1 MHMKDKINTYVN
13 DIKKLFSKDITE
25 QVTKYRIPLIGG
37 VVVILLACISIFV
50 TYAFYQV
57 EAVTPIVGGSTGDI
71 ADIELRVMV
80 EDRIDGVE
88 NIDNENYG
96 TAIEGEYVLYPYI
109 PEAGYEY
116 NSAKSYCTNG
126 SVINYDPN
134 TFEADI
140 TAYGHDVCYMY
151 FDSTANLDIT
161 LRVHAEN
168 VDATTGEGTGNYTI
182 LETTTMPSIGYELN
196 QEKTTCTSN
205 ATVSYIAADNLFSVE
220 ATGKAE
226 CDVYMDALN
235 VDIALKIF
243 LQAKSGSPTYY
254 EADTIP
260 SNYYYD
266 LNSEKSSCTGTSTLS
281 LDNQR
286 VVVAATS
293 RTSCVAY
300 LDVASGPILESM
312 NVTNNN
318 GQFTIDLINSN
329 IGTTPTMYYFS
340 SDNGDTFVNS
350 TSPSYTFN
358 LEDGKIYQ
366 FAAYAIDSSGK
377 TSAILKTNNFIF
389 NGTFSYSNKVQEL
402 SIPKTGYYLLE
413 VWGAQGGSYN
423 ESVVPGGK
431 GGYSKGYVYLNE
443 NDVLYIHTGGKGS
456 YGTTKS
462 DTAVGG
468 GGTNGGGNAGYR
480 GGAGGGGTDIRINE
494 DSLYARVI
502 VAGGGGGSFYQS
514 SSVKAAGGAGG
525 GTAGLD
531 GAHNNSTY
539 SYYKGL
545 GGTQSSGGAGGTA
558 DGNSEY
564 EGQSGTFGVG
574 GNTGKHYSS
583 GTAYA
588 NGAGGG
594 GWYGGGGSGHYNGQ
608 SSVRFTGGGGGSG
621 YVYTESTASY
631 YPSGCLLD
639 ASYYLQQ
646 ASTYAGNTSF
656 AAPNGDTET
665 GHSGNGYAKVTYIGE
680 SLE

>member
-116 NSAKSYCTNG
+116 NEAKSYCTNG

-243 LQAKSGSPTYY
+243 LQSKSGSPTYY

-300 LDVASGPILESM
+300 LDVASGPIVQSMSLMAENNMATLSLEDS
-312 NVTNNN
+312 NVGTNAA
-318 GQFTIDLINSN
+318 
-329 IGTTPTMYYFS
+329 MYYYS
-340 SDNGDTFVNS
+340 ADGGDTYVSS
-350 TSPSYTFN
+350 TDSTYTFN
-358 LEDGKIYQ
+358 DTTATTFK
-366 FAAYAIDSSGK
+366 AYSVDSSGK
-377 TSAILKTNNFIF
+377 ESSILTTTTEDTYVY
-389 NGTFSYSNKVQEL
+389 NGVFPYSSNVQGVTIEQ
-402 SIPKTGYYLLE
+402 SGYYLLE

-423 ESVVPGGK
+423 NEYAQGGM
-431 GGYSKGYVYLNE
+431 GGYSKGYIYLNAG
-443 NDVLYIHTGGKGS
+443 DTLFVHTGGAGS
-456 YGTTKS
+456 YGTSLNSLT
-462 DTAVGG
+462 GG
-468 GGTNGGGNAGYR
+468 GSNGGGNAGYR
-480 GGAGGGGTDIRINE
+480 GGAGGGATDIRIGADTLLN
-494 DSLYARVI
+494 RVI
-502 VAGGGGGSFYQS
+502 VAGGGGGAAVIDSTY
-514 SSVKAAGGAGG
+514 KANGGAGG
-525 GTAGLD
+525 GTYGID
-531 GAHNNSTY
+531 GEVY
-539 SYYKGL
+539 SANHLAYVGT
-545 GGTQSSGGAGGTA
+545 GGMQIAGGNGGIGISTEYNGNVGVFGIG
-558 DGNSEY
+558 GNSANRNNVN
-564 EGQSGTFGVG
+564 S
-574 GNTGKHYSS
+574 
-583 GTAYA
+583 

-594 GWYGGGGSGHYNGQ
+594 GWYGGGGAGNGD
-608 SSVRFTGGGGGSG
+608 SANYAAGGGGGSG
-621 YVYTESTASY
+621 FIYMASSQVPADY
-631 YPSGCLLD
+631 AVS
-639 ASYYLQQ
+639 SNYYLSN
-646 ASTYAGNTSF
+646 ANTYAGNTSF
-656 AAPNGDTET
+656 IAPNGDTET
-665 GHSGNGYAKVTYIGE
+665 GHSENGYAKITYVGQN
-680 SLE
+680 LP

>member
-13 DIKKLFSKDITE
+13 DIKKLFNKDITE
-25 QVTKYRIPLIGG
+25 QVKKYRIPLIGG

-80 EDRIDGVE
+80 EDRYDDI
-88 NIDNENYG
+88 NSENYG

-161 LRVHAEN
+161 LRVYAEN

-196 QEKTTCTSN
+196 QEKTTCTQN
-205 ATVSYIAADNLFSVE
+205 ATVSYLAADNMFSVE

-243 LQAKSGSPTYY
+243 LQSKSGSPTYY

-260 SNYYYD
+260 SNYYYE
-266 LNSEKSSCTGTSTLS
+266 LNNEQSSCTGTSTLS

-300 LDVASGPILESM
+300 LDITSGPIVQSMSLMAENNIATLSLEDS
-312 NVTNNN
+312 NVGTNAA
-318 GQFTIDLINSN
+318 
-329 IGTTPTMYYFS
+329 MYYYS
-340 SDNGDTFVNS
+340 ADGGDTYVSS
-350 TSPSYTFN
+350 TDSTYTFSDTTATTFKAYSVDSAGKESGI
-358 LEDGKIYQ
+358 LTTTTEDTYVYNGVFPY
-366 FAAYAIDSSGK
+366 SS
-377 TSAILKTNNFIF
+377 N
-389 NGTFSYSNKVQEL
+389 VQGITIEQ
-402 SIPKTGYYLLE
+402 SGYYLLE

-423 ESVVPGGK
+423 NEYAQGGM
-431 GGYSKGYVYLNE
+431 GGYSKGYIYLNAG
-443 NDVLYIHTGGKGS
+443 DTLFVHTGGAGS
-456 YGTTKS
+456 YGTSLNSLT
-462 DTAVGG
+462 GG
-468 GGTNGGGNAGYR
+468 GANGGGNAGYR
-480 GGAGGGGTDIRINE
+480 GGAGGGATDIRIGADTLLN
-494 DSLYARVI
+494 RVI
-502 VAGGGGGSFYQS
+502 VAGGGGGAAVIDDTY
-514 SSVKAAGGAGG
+514 KANGGAGG
-525 GTAGLD
+525 GTFGID
-531 GAHNNSTY
+531 GEVY
-539 SYYKGL
+539 SANHLAYVGT
-545 GGTQSSGGAGGTA
+545 GGMQIAGGNGGIGISTEYN
-558 DGNSEY
+558 GNV
-564 EGQSGTFGVG
+564 GVFGVG
-574 GNTGKHYSS
+574 GNSANRNNVNS
-583 GTAYA
+583 

-594 GWYGGGGSGHYNGQ
+594 GWYGGGGAGNGD
-608 SSVRFTGGGGGSG
+608 SSNYAAGGGGGSG
-621 YVYTESTASY
+621 FIYTASSQVPADY
-631 YPSGCLLD
+631 AVS
-639 ASYYLQQ
+639 SNYYLSN
-646 ASTYAGNTSF
+646 ANTYAGNTSF
-656 AAPNGDTET
+656 IAPNGDTET
-665 GHSGNGYAKVTYIGE
+665 GHSENGYAKITYVGQT
-680 SLE
+680 LP

>member
-1 MHMKDKINTYVN
+1 MKDKINTYVN

-116 NSAKSYCTNG
+116 NEAKSYCTNG

-243 LQAKSGSPTYY
+243 LQSKSGSPTYY

-300 LDVASGPILESM
+300 LDVASGPIVQSMSLMAENNMATLSLEDS
-312 NVTNNN
+312 NVGTNAA
-318 GQFTIDLINSN
+318 
-329 IGTTPTMYYFS
+329 MYYYS
-340 SDNGDTFVNS
+340 ADGGDTYVSS
-350 TSPSYTFN
+350 TDSTYTFN
-358 LEDGKIYQ
+358 DTTATTFK
-366 FAAYAIDSSGK
+366 AYSVDSSGK
-377 TSAILKTNNFIF
+377 ESSILTTTTEDTYVY
-389 NGTFSYSNKVQEL
+389 NGVFPYSSNVQGVTIEQ
-402 SIPKTGYYLLE
+402 SGYYLLE

-423 ESVVPGGK
+423 NEYAQGGM
-431 GGYSKGYVYLNE
+431 GGYSKGYIYLNAG
-443 NDVLYIHTGGKGS
+443 DTLFVHTGGAGS
-456 YGTTKS
+456 YGTSLNSLT
-462 DTAVGG
+462 GG
-468 GGTNGGGNAGYR
+468 GSNGGGNAGYR
-480 GGAGGGGTDIRINE
+480 GGAGGGATDIRIGADTLLN
-494 DSLYARVI
+494 RVI
-502 VAGGGGGSFYQS
+502 VAGGGGGAAVIDSTY
-514 SSVKAAGGAGG
+514 KANGGAGG
-525 GTAGLD
+525 GTYGID
-531 GAHNNSTY
+531 GEVY
-539 SYYKGL
+539 SANHLAYVGT
-545 GGTQSSGGAGGTA
+545 GGMQIAGGNGGIGISTEYNGNVGVFGIG
-558 DGNSEY
+558 GNSANRNNVN
-564 EGQSGTFGVG
+564 S
-574 GNTGKHYSS
+574 
-583 GTAYA
+583 

-594 GWYGGGGSGHYNGQ
+594 GWYGGGGAGNGD
-608 SSVRFTGGGGGSG
+608 SANYAAGGGGGSG
-621 YVYTESTASY
+621 FIYMASSQVPADY
-631 YPSGCLLD
+631 AVS
-639 ASYYLQQ
+639 SNYYLSN
-646 ASTYAGNTSF
+646 ANTYAGNTSF
-656 AAPNGDTET
+656 IAPNGDTET
-665 GHSGNGYAKVTYIGE
+665 GHSENGYAKITYVGQN
-680 SLE
+680 LP

>member
-13 DIKKLFSKDITE
+13 DIKKLFNKDITE
-25 QVTKYRIPLIGG
+25 QVKKYRIPLIGG

-109 PEAGYEY
+109 PQAGYEY
-116 NSAKSYCTNG
+116 NEAKSYCTNG

-161 LRVHAEN
+161 LRVYAEN

-243 LQAKSGSPTYY
+243 LQSKSGSPTYY

-300 LDVASGPILESM
+300 LDVASGPIVQSMSLMAENNMATLSLEDS
-312 NVTNNN
+312 NVGTNAA
-318 GQFTIDLINSN
+318 
-329 IGTTPTMYYFS
+329 MYYYSADGGNTYVS
-340 SDNGDTFVNS
+340 STDS
-350 TSPSYTFN
+350 TYTFN
-358 LEDGKIYQ
+358 DTTATTFK
-366 FAAYAIDSSGK
+366 AYSVDSSGK
-377 TSAILKTNNFIF
+377 ESSILTTTTEDTYVY
-389 NGTFSYSNKVQEL
+389 NGVFPYSSNVQGVTIEQ
-402 SIPKTGYYLLE
+402 SGYYLLE

-423 ESVVPGGK
+423 NEYAQGGM
-431 GGYSKGYVYLNE
+431 GGYSKGYIYLNAG
-443 NDVLYIHTGGKGS
+443 DTLFVHTGGAGS
-456 YGTTKS
+456 YGTS
-462 DTAVGG
+462 LNSLSGG
-468 GGTNGGGNAGYR
+468 GANGGGNAGYR
-480 GGAGGGGTDIRINE
+480 GGAGGGATDIRIGADTLLN
-494 DSLYARVI
+494 RVI
-502 VAGGGGGSFYQS
+502 VAGGGGGAAVIDSTY
-514 SSVKAAGGAGG
+514 KANGGAGG
-525 GTAGLD
+525 GTYGID
-531 GAHNNSTY
+531 GE
-539 SYYKGL
+539 YYDATHLAYVGT
-545 GGTQSSGGAGGTA
+545 GGMQIAGGGGGSGIST
-558 DGNSEY
+558 EY
-564 EGQSGTFGVG
+564 NGSVGVFGVG
-574 GNTGKHYSS
+574 GNSANRNNNVNS
-583 GTAYA
+583 

-594 GWYGGGGSGHYNGQ
+594 GWYGGGGAGNGN
-608 SSVRFTGGGGGSG
+608 SSSYAAGGGGGSG
-621 YVYTESTASY
+621 FIYTASSQVPADY
-631 YPSGCLLD
+631 AV
-639 ASYYLQQ
+639 ASNYYLSN
-646 ASTYAGNTSF
+646 ASTHAGNTSF
-656 AAPNGDTET
+656 IAPNGDTET
-665 GHSGNGYAKVTYIGE
+665 GHSENGYAKITYVGQN
-680 SLE
+680 LP

>member
-13 DIKKLFSKDITE
+13 DIKKLFNKDITE
-25 QVTKYRIPLIGG
+25 QVKKYRIPLIGG

-300 LDVASGPILESM
+300 LDVASGPIVQSMSLMAENNIATLSLEDS
-312 NVTNNN
+312 NVGTNAA
-318 GQFTIDLINSN
+318 
-329 IGTTPTMYYFS
+329 MYYYS
-340 SDNGDTFVNS
+340 ADGGDTYVSS
-350 TSPSYTFN
+350 TDSTYTFN
-358 LEDGKIYQ
+358 DTTATTFK
-366 FAAYAIDSSGK
+366 AYSVDSSGK
-377 TSAILKTNNFIF
+377 ESSILTTTTEDTYVY
-389 NGTFSYSNKVQEL
+389 NGVFPYSSNVQGVTIEQ
-402 SIPKTGYYLLE
+402 SGYYLLE

-423 ESVVPGGK
+423 SEYAQGGM
-431 GGYSKGYVYLNE
+431 GGYSKGYIYLNAG
-443 NDVLYIHTGGKGS
+443 DTLFVHTGGAGN
-456 YGTTKS
+456 YGTSLNSLT
-462 DTAVGG
+462 GG
-468 GGTNGGGNAGYR
+468 GSNGGGNAGYR
-480 GGAGGGGTDIRINE
+480 GGAGGGATDIRIGADTLLN
-494 DSLYARVI
+494 RVI
-502 VAGGGGGSFYQS
+502 VAGGGGGAAVIDSTY
-514 SSVKAAGGAGG
+514 KANGGAGG
-525 GTAGLD
+525 GTYGID
-531 GAHNNSTY
+531 GE
-539 SYYKGL
+539 YYDATHLAYVGT
-545 GGTQSSGGAGGTA
+545 GGMQIAGGNGGSGIST
-558 DGNSEY
+558 EY
-564 EGQSGTFGVG
+564 NGSVGVFGVG
-574 GNTGKHYSS
+574 GNSANRNNNVNS
-583 GTAYA
+583 

-594 GWYGGGGSGHYNGQ
+594 GWYGGGGAGNGN
-608 SSVRFTGGGGGSG
+608 SSNYAAGGGGGSG
-621 YVYTESTASY
+621 FIYTASSQVPADY
-631 YPSGCLLD
+631 AV
-639 ASYYLQQ
+639 ASNYYLSN
-646 ASTYAGNTSF
+646 ASTHAGNTSF
-656 AAPNGDTET
+656 IAPNGDTET
-665 GHSGNGYAKVTYIGE
+665 GHSENGYAKITYVGQN
-680 SLE
+680 LP

>member
-25 QVTKYRIPLIGG
+25 QVKKYRIPLIGG

-80 EDRIDGVE
+80 EDRNTDDI
-88 NIDNENYG
+88 NSENYG

-116 NSAKSYCTNG
+116 NEAKSYCTNG

-243 LQAKSGSPTYY
+243 LQSKSGSPTYY

-260 SNYYYD
+260 SNYYYE
-266 LNSEKSSCTGTSTLS
+266 LNNEQSSCTGTSTLS

-300 LDVASGPILESM
+300 LDVASGPIVQSMSLMSENNMATLSLEDS
-312 NVTNNN
+312 NVGTNAA
-318 GQFTIDLINSN
+318 
-329 IGTTPTMYYFS
+329 MYYYS
-340 SDNGDTFVNS
+340 ADGGDTYVSS
-350 TSPSYTFN
+350 TDSTYTFN
-358 LEDGKIYQ
+358 DTTATTFKAYSVDSAGKESGILTTTTEDTYVYNGVFPY
-366 FAAYAIDSSGK
+366 SS
-377 TSAILKTNNFIF
+377 N
-389 NGTFSYSNKVQEL
+389 VQGVTIEQ
-402 SIPKTGYYLLE
+402 SGYYLLE

-423 ESVVPGGK
+423 SEYAQGGM
-431 GGYSKGYVYLNE
+431 GGYSKGYIYLNAG
-443 NDVLYIHTGGKGS
+443 DTLFVHTGGAGS
-456 YGTTKS
+456 YGTSLNSLT
-462 DTAVGG
+462 GG
-468 GGTNGGGNAGYR
+468 GANGGGNAGYR
-480 GGAGGGGTDIRINE
+480 GGAGGGATDIRIGADTLLN
-494 DSLYARVI
+494 RVI
-502 VAGGGGGSFYQS
+502 VAGGGGGAAVIDSTY
-514 SSVKAAGGAGG
+514 KANGGAGG
-525 GTAGLD
+525 NTYGIDGEYYDATHLAYVGT
-531 GAHNNSTY
+531 
-539 SYYKGL
+539 
-545 GGTQSSGGAGGTA
+545 GGMQIAGGGGGSGIST
-558 DGNSEY
+558 EY
-564 EGQSGTFGVG
+564 NGSVGVFGVG
-574 GNTGKHYSS
+574 GNSANRNNNVNS
-583 GTAYA
+583 

-594 GWYGGGGSGHYNGQ
+594 GWYGGGGAGNGN
-608 SSVRFTGGGGGSG
+608 SSSYAAGGGGGSG
-621 YVYTESTASY
+621 FIYTASSQVPADY
-631 YPSGCLLD
+631 AV
-639 ASYYLQQ
+639 ASNYYLSN
-646 ASTYAGNTSF
+646 ASTHAGNTSF
-656 AAPNGDTET
+656 IAPNGDTET
-665 GHSGNGYAKVTYIGE
+665 GHSENGYAKITYVGQN
-680 SLE
+680 LP

>member
-80 EDRIDGVE
+80 EDRNTDDI
-88 NIDNENYG
+88 NSENYG
-96 TAIEGEYVLYPYI
+96 TAIDGEYVLYPYI

-116 NSAKSYCTNG
+116 NEAKSYCTNG

-168 VDATTGEGTGNYTI
+168 VDVATGEGTGDYTI
-182 LETTTMPSIGYELN
+182 LQTTTMPSIGYELN
-196 QEKTTCTSN
+196 QEKTFCTSN
-205 ATVSYIAADNLFSVE
+205 ATVSYLAADNMFSVE

-243 LQAKSGSPTYY
+243 LQSKSGSPTYY

-300 LDVASGPILESM
+300 LDVASGPIVQSMSLMAENNIATLSLEDS
-312 NVTNNN
+312 NVGTNAA
-318 GQFTIDLINSN
+318 
-329 IGTTPTMYYFS
+329 MYYYS
-340 SDNGDTFVNS
+340 ADGGDTYVSS
-350 TSPSYTFN
+350 TDSTYTFN
-358 LEDGKIYQ
+358 DTTATTFKAYSVDSAGKESGILTTTTEDTYVYNGVFPY
-366 FAAYAIDSSGK
+366 SS
-377 TSAILKTNNFIF
+377 N
-389 NGTFSYSNKVQEL
+389 VQGVTIEQ
-402 SIPKTGYYLLE
+402 SGYYLLE

-423 ESVVPGGK
+423 SEYAQGGM
-431 GGYSKGYVYLNE
+431 GGYSKGYIYLNAG
-443 NDVLYIHTGGKGS
+443 DTLFVHTGGAGS
-456 YGTTKS
+456 YGTSLNSLT
-462 DTAVGG
+462 GG
-468 GGTNGGGNAGYR
+468 GANGGGNAGYR
-480 GGAGGGGTDIRINE
+480 GGAGGGATDIRIGADTLLN
-494 DSLYARVI
+494 RVI
-502 VAGGGGGSFYQS
+502 VAGGGGGAAVIDSTY
-514 SSVKAAGGAGG
+514 KANGGAGG
-525 GTAGLD
+525 GTYGID
-531 GAHNNSTY
+531 GE
-539 SYYKGL
+539 YYDATHLAYVGT
-545 GGTQSSGGAGGTA
+545 GGMQIAGGGGGSGIST
-558 DGNSEY
+558 EY
-564 EGQSGTFGVG
+564 NGSVGVFGVG
-574 GNTGKHYSS
+574 GNSANRNNNVNS
-583 GTAYA
+583 

-594 GWYGGGGSGHYNGQ
+594 GWYGGGGAGNGN
-608 SSVRFTGGGGGSG
+608 SSSYVAGGGGGSG
-621 YVYTESTASY
+621 FIYTASSQVPADY
-631 YPSGCLLD
+631 AI
-639 ASYYLQQ
+639 ASNYYLSN
-646 ASTYAGNTSF
+646 ASTHAGNTSF
-656 AAPNGDTET
+656 IAPNGDTET
-665 GHSGNGYAKVTYIGE
+665 GHSENGYAKITYVGQN
-680 SLE
+680 LP

>member
-13 DIKKLFSKDITE
+13 DIKKLFNKDITE
-25 QVTKYRIPLIGG
+25 QVKKYRIPLIGG

-80 EDRIDGVE
+80 EDRNTDDI
-88 NIDNENYG
+88 NSENYG

-116 NSAKSYCTNG
+116 NEAKSYCTNG

-243 LQAKSGSPTYY
+243 LQSKSGSPTYY

-300 LDVASGPILESM
+300 LDVASGPIVQSMSLMAENNMATLSLEDS
-312 NVTNNN
+312 NVGTNAA
-318 GQFTIDLINSN
+318 
-329 IGTTPTMYYFS
+329 MYYYS
-340 SDNGDTFVNS
+340 ADGGDTYVSS
-350 TSPSYTFN
+350 TDSTYTFN
-358 LEDGKIYQ
+358 DTTATTFK
-366 FAAYAIDSSGK
+366 AYSVDSSGK
-377 TSAILKTNNFIF
+377 ESSILTTTTEDTYVY
-389 NGTFSYSNKVQEL
+389 NGVFPYSSNVQGVTIEQ
-402 SIPKTGYYLLE
+402 SGYYLLE

-423 ESVVPGGK
+423 NEYAQGGM
-431 GGYSKGYVYLNE
+431 GGYSKGYIYLNAG
-443 NDVLYIHTGGKGS
+443 DTLFVHTGGAGS
-456 YGTTKS
+456 YGTSLNSLT
-462 DTAVGG
+462 GG
-468 GGTNGGGNAGYR
+468 GANGGGNAGYR
-480 GGAGGGGTDIRINE
+480 GGAGGGATDIRIGADTLLN
-494 DSLYARVI
+494 RVI
-502 VAGGGGGSFYQS
+502 VAGGGGGAAVIDSTY
-514 SSVKAAGGAGG
+514 KANGGAGG
-525 GTAGLD
+525 GTYGID
-531 GAHNNSTY
+531 GE
-539 SYYKGL
+539 YYDATHLAYVGT
-545 GGTQSSGGAGGTA
+545 GGMQIAGGGGGSGIST
-558 DGNSEY
+558 EY
-564 EGQSGTFGVG
+564 NGSVGVFGVG
-574 GNTGKHYSS
+574 GNSANRNNNVNS
-583 GTAYA
+583 

-594 GWYGGGGSGHYNGQ
+594 GWYGGGGAGNGN
-608 SSVRFTGGGGGSG
+608 SSSYAAGGGGGSG
-621 YVYTESTASY
+621 FIYTASSQVPADY
-631 YPSGCLLD
+631 AI
-639 ASYYLQQ
+639 ASNYYLSN
-646 ASTYAGNTSF
+646 ASTHAGNTSF
-656 AAPNGDTET
+656 IAPNGDTET
-665 GHSGNGYAKVTYIGE
+665 GHSENGYAKITYVGQN
-680 SLE
+680 LP

>member
-25 QVTKYRIPLIGG
+25 QVKKYRIPLIGG

-80 EDRIDGVE
+80 EDRNTDDI
-88 NIDNENYG
+88 NSENYG

-116 NSAKSYCTNG
+116 NEAKSYCTNG

-161 LRVHAEN
+161 LRVYAEN

-286 VVVAATS
+286 VVVEATS

-300 LDVASGPILESM
+300 LDVASGPIVQSMSLMAENNMATLSLEDS
-312 NVTNNN
+312 NVGTNAA
-318 GQFTIDLINSN
+318 
-329 IGTTPTMYYFS
+329 MYYYS
-340 SDNGDTFVNS
+340 ADGGDTYVSS
-350 TSPSYTFN
+350 TDSTYTFN
-358 LEDGKIYQ
+358 DTTATTFK
-366 FAAYAIDSSGK
+366 AYSVDSSGK
-377 TSAILKTNNFIF
+377 ESSILTTTTEDTYVY
-389 NGTFSYSNKVQEL
+389 NGVFPHSSNVQGVTIEQ
-402 SIPKTGYYLLE
+402 SGYYLLE

-423 ESVVPGGK
+423 NEYAQGGM
-431 GGYSKGYVYLNE
+431 GGYSKGYIYLNAG
-443 NDVLYIHTGGKGS
+443 DTLFVHTGGAGS
-456 YGTTKS
+456 YGTSLNSLT
-462 DTAVGG
+462 GG
-468 GGTNGGGNAGYR
+468 GANGGGNAGYR
-480 GGAGGGGTDIRINE
+480 GGAGGGATDIRIGADTLLN
-494 DSLYARVI
+494 RVI
-502 VAGGGGGSFYQS
+502 VAGGGGGAAVIDSTY
-514 SSVKAAGGAGG
+514 KANGGAGG
-525 GTAGLD
+525 GTYGID
-531 GAHNNSTY
+531 GE
-539 SYYKGL
+539 YYDATHLAYVGT
-545 GGTQSSGGAGGTA
+545 GGMQIAGGGGGSGIST
-558 DGNSEY
+558 EY
-564 EGQSGTFGVG
+564 NGSVGVFGVG
-574 GNTGKHYSS
+574 GNSANRNNNVNS
-583 GTAYA
+583 

-594 GWYGGGGSGHYNGQ
+594 GWYGGGGAGNGN
-608 SSVRFTGGGGGSG
+608 SSSYAAGGGGGSG
-621 YVYTESTASY
+621 FIYTASSQVPADY
-631 YPSGCLLD
+631 AV
-639 ASYYLQQ
+639 ASNYYLSN
-646 ASTYAGNTSF
+646 ASTHAGNTSF
-656 AAPNGDTET
+656 IAPNGDTET
-665 GHSGNGYAKVTYIGE
+665 GHSENGYAKITYVGQN
-680 SLE
+680 LP

>member
-13 DIKKLFSKDITE
+13 DIKKLFNKDITE
-25 QVTKYRIPLIGG
+25 QVKKYRIPLIGG

-80 EDRIDGVE
+80 EDRYDDI
-88 NIDNENYG
+88 NSENYG

-161 LRVHAEN
+161 LRVYAEN
-168 VDATTGEGTGNYTI
+168 VDATTGEGTGKYTK

-196 QEKTTCTSN
+196 QEKTTCTQN
-205 ATVSYIAADNLFSVE
+205 ATVSYLAADNMFSVE

-243 LQAKSGSPTYY
+243 LQSKSGSPTYY

-260 SNYYYD
+260 SNYYYE
-266 LNSEKSSCTGTSTLS
+266 LNNEQSSCTGTSTLS

-300 LDVASGPILESM
+300 LDITSGPIVQSMSLMAENNIATLSLEDS
-312 NVTNNN
+312 NVGTNAA
-318 GQFTIDLINSN
+318 
-329 IGTTPTMYYFS
+329 MYYYS
-340 SDNGDTFVNS
+340 ADGGDTYVSS
-350 TSPSYTFN
+350 TDSTYTFSDTTATTFKAYSVDSAGKESGI
-358 LEDGKIYQ
+358 LTTTTEDTYVYNGVFPY
-366 FAAYAIDSSGK
+366 SS
-377 TSAILKTNNFIF
+377 N
-389 NGTFSYSNKVQEL
+389 VQGVTIEQ
-402 SIPKTGYYLLE
+402 SGYYLLE

-423 ESVVPGGK
+423 NEYAQGGM
-431 GGYSKGYVYLNE
+431 GGYSKGYIYLNAG
-443 NDVLYIHTGGKGS
+443 DTLFVHTGGAGS
-456 YGTTKS
+456 YGTSLNSLT
-462 DTAVGG
+462 GG
-468 GGTNGGGNAGYR
+468 GANGGGNAGYR
-480 GGAGGGGTDIRINE
+480 GGAGGGATDIRIGADTLLN
-494 DSLYARVI
+494 RVI
-502 VAGGGGGSFYQS
+502 VAGGGGGAAVIDDTY
-514 SSVKAAGGAGG
+514 KANGGAGG
-525 GTAGLD
+525 GTFGID
-531 GAHNNSTY
+531 GEVY
-539 SYYKGL
+539 SANHLAYVGT
-545 GGTQSSGGAGGTA
+545 GGMQIAGGNGGIGISTEYN
-558 DGNSEY
+558 GNV
-564 EGQSGTFGVG
+564 GVFGVG
-574 GNTGKHYSS
+574 GNSANRNNVNS
-583 GTAYA
+583 

-594 GWYGGGGSGHYNGQ
+594 GWYGGGGAGNGD
-608 SSVRFTGGGGGSG
+608 SSNYAAGGGGGSG
-621 YVYTESTASY
+621 FIYTASSQVPADY
-631 YPSGCLLD
+631 AVS
-639 ASYYLQQ
+639 SNYYLSN
-646 ASTYAGNTSF
+646 ANTYAGNTSF
-656 AAPNGDTET
+656 IAPNGDTET
-665 GHSGNGYAKVTYIGE
+665 GHSENGYAKITYVGQT
-680 SLE
+680 LP

>member
-25 QVTKYRIPLIGG
+25 QVKKYRIPLIGG

-80 EDRIDGVE
+80 EDRNTDDI
-88 NIDNENYG
+88 NSENYG

-116 NSAKSYCTNG
+116 NEAKSYCTNG

-161 LRVHAEN
+161 LRVYAEN

-243 LQAKSGSPTYY
+243 LQSKSGSPTYY

-300 LDVASGPILESM
+300 LDVASGPIVQSMSLMAENNMATLSLEDS
-312 NVTNNN
+312 NVGTNAA
-318 GQFTIDLINSN
+318 
-329 IGTTPTMYYFS
+329 MYYYS
-340 SDNGDTFVNS
+340 ADGGDTYVSS
-350 TSPSYTFN
+350 TDSTYTFN
-358 LEDGKIYQ
+358 DTTATTFK
-366 FAAYAIDSSGK
+366 AYSVDSSGK
-377 TSAILKTNNFIF
+377 ESSILTTTTEDTYVY
-389 NGTFSYSNKVQEL
+389 NGVFPHSSNVQGVTIEQ
-402 SIPKTGYYLLE
+402 SGYYLLE

-423 ESVVPGGK
+423 NEYAQGGM
-431 GGYSKGYVYLNE
+431 GGYSKGYIYLNAG
-443 NDVLYIHTGGKGS
+443 DTLFVHTGGAGS
-456 YGTTKS
+456 YGTSLNSLT
-462 DTAVGG
+462 GG
-468 GGTNGGGNAGYR
+468 GANGGGNAGYR
-480 GGAGGGGTDIRINE
+480 GGAGGGATDIRIGADTLLN
-494 DSLYARVI
+494 RVI
-502 VAGGGGGSFYQS
+502 VAGGGGGAAVIDSTY
-514 SSVKAAGGAGG
+514 KANGGAGG
-525 GTAGLD
+525 GTYGID
-531 GAHNNSTY
+531 GE
-539 SYYKGL
+539 YYDATHLAYVGT
-545 GGTQSSGGAGGTA
+545 GGMQIAGGGGGSGIST
-558 DGNSEY
+558 EY
-564 EGQSGTFGVG
+564 NGSVGVFGVG
-574 GNTGKHYSS
+574 GNSANRNNNVNS
-583 GTAYA
+583 

-594 GWYGGGGSGHYNGQ
+594 GWYGGGGAGNGN
-608 SSVRFTGGGGGSG
+608 SSSYAAGGGGGSG
-621 YVYTESTASY
+621 FIYTASSQVPADY
-631 YPSGCLLD
+631 AV
-639 ASYYLQQ
+639 ASNYYLSN
-646 ASTYAGNTSF
+646 ASTHAGNTSF
-656 AAPNGDTET
+656 IAPNGDTET
-665 GHSGNGYAKVTYIGE
+665 GHSENGYAKITYVGQN
-680 SLE
+680 LP

>member
-13 DIKKLFSKDITE
+13 DIKKLFNKDITE
-25 QVTKYRIPLIGG
+25 QVKKYRIPLIGG

-161 LRVHAEN
+161 LRVYAEN
-168 VDATTGEGTGNYTI
+168 VDATTGEGTGKYTK

-196 QEKTTCTSN
+196 QEKTTCTQN
-205 ATVSYIAADNLFSVE
+205 ATVSYLAADNMFSVE

-243 LQAKSGSPTYY
+243 LQSKSGSPTYY

-260 SNYYYD
+260 SNYYYE
-266 LNSEKSSCTGTSTLS
+266 LNNEQSSCTGTSTLS

-300 LDVASGPILESM
+300 LDVTSGPIVQSMSLMAENNIATLSLEDS
-312 NVTNNN
+312 NVGTNAA
-318 GQFTIDLINSN
+318 
-329 IGTTPTMYYFS
+329 MYYYS
-340 SDNGDTFVNS
+340 ADGGDTYVSS
-350 TSPSYTFN
+350 TDSTYTFSDTTATTFKAYSVDSAGKESGI
-358 LEDGKIYQ
+358 LTTTTEDTYVYNGVFPY
-366 FAAYAIDSSGK
+366 SS
-377 TSAILKTNNFIF
+377 N
-389 NGTFSYSNKVQEL
+389 VQGITIEQ
-402 SIPKTGYYLLE
+402 SGYYLLE

-423 ESVVPGGK
+423 NEYAQGGM
-431 GGYSKGYVYLNE
+431 GGYSKGYIYLNAG
-443 NDVLYIHTGGKGS
+443 DTLFVHTGGAGS
-456 YGTTKS
+456 YGTSLNSLT
-462 DTAVGG
+462 GG
-468 GGTNGGGNAGYR
+468 GANGGGNAGYR
-480 GGAGGGGTDIRINE
+480 GGAGGGATDIRIGADTLLN
-494 DSLYARVI
+494 RVI
-502 VAGGGGGSFYQS
+502 VAGGGGGAAVIDNTY
-514 SSVKAAGGAGG
+514 KANGGAGG
-525 GTAGLD
+525 GTFGID
-531 GAHNNSTY
+531 GEVY
-539 SYYKGL
+539 SANHLAYVGT
-545 GGTQSSGGAGGTA
+545 GGMQIAGGNGGSGINT
-558 DGNSEY
+558 DYNGNV
-564 EGQSGTFGVG
+564 GAFGVG
-574 GNTGKHYSS
+574 GNSANRNNVNS
-583 GTAYA
+583 

-594 GWYGGGGSGHYNGQ
+594 GWYGGGGAGNGD
-608 SSVRFTGGGGGSG
+608 SSNYAAGGGGGSG
-621 YVYTESTASY
+621 FIYTASSQVPADY
-631 YPSGCLLD
+631 AVS
-639 ASYYLQQ
+639 SNYYLSN
-646 ASTYAGNTSF
+646 ANTYAGNTSF
-656 AAPNGDTET
+656 IAPNGDTEN
-665 GHSGNGYAKVTYIGE
+665 GHSENGYAKITYVGQT
-680 SLE
+680 LP

>member
-13 DIKKLFSKDITE
+13 DIKKLFNKDITE
-25 QVTKYRIPLIGG
+25 QVKKYRIPLIGG

-126 SVINYDPN
+126 SVINYDSN
-134 TFEADI
+134 TYEADI

-161 LRVHAEN
+161 LRVYAEN

-243 LQAKSGSPTYY
+243 LQSKSGSPTYY

-260 SNYYYD
+260 SNYYYE
-266 LNSEKSSCTGTSTLS
+266 LNNEQSSCTGTSTLS

-300 LDVASGPILESM
+300 LDVASGPIVQSMSLMAENNIATLSLEDS
-312 NVTNNN
+312 NVGTNAA
-318 GQFTIDLINSN
+318 
-329 IGTTPTMYYFS
+329 MYYYS
-340 SDNGDTFVNS
+340 ADGGDTYVSS
-350 TSPSYTFN
+350 TDSTYTFSDTTATTFKAYSVDSAGKESGI
-358 LEDGKIYQ
+358 LTTTTEDTYVYNGVFPY
-366 FAAYAIDSSGK
+366 SS
-377 TSAILKTNNFIF
+377 N
-389 NGTFSYSNKVQEL
+389 VQGVTIEQ
-402 SIPKTGYYLLE
+402 SGYYLLE

-423 ESVVPGGK
+423 SEYAQGGM
-431 GGYSKGYVYLNE
+431 GGYSKGYIYLNAG
-443 NDVLYIHTGGKGS
+443 DTLFVHTGGAGS
-456 YGTTKS
+456 YGTSLNSLT
-462 DTAVGG
+462 GG
-468 GGTNGGGNAGYR
+468 GANGGGNAGYR
-480 GGAGGGGTDIRINE
+480 GGAGGGATDIRIGADTLLN
-494 DSLYARVI
+494 RVI
-502 VAGGGGGSFYQS
+502 VAGGGGGGAAVIDNTY
-514 SSVKAAGGAGG
+514 KANGGAGG
-525 GTAGLD
+525 GTFGID
-531 GAHNNSTY
+531 GEVY
-539 SYYKGL
+539 SANHLAYVGT
-545 GGTQSSGGAGGTA
+545 GGMQIAGGNGGIGISTEYN
-558 DGNSEY
+558 GNV
-564 EGQSGTFGVG
+564 GVFGVG
-574 GNTGKHYSS
+574 GNSANRNNVNS
-583 GTAYA
+583 

-594 GWYGGGGSGHYNGQ
+594 GWYGGGGAGNGD
-608 SSVRFTGGGGGSG
+608 SSNYAAGGGGGSG
-621 YVYTESTASY
+621 FIYTASSQVPADY
-631 YPSGCLLD
+631 AVS
-639 ASYYLQQ
+639 SNYYLSN
-646 ASTYAGNTSF
+646 ANTYAGNTSF
-656 AAPNGDTET
+656 IAPNGDTEN
-665 GHSGNGYAKVTYIGE
+665 GHSENGYAKITYVGQT
-680 SLE
+680 LP

>member
-25 QVTKYRIPLIGG
+25 QVKKYRIPLIGG

-80 EDRIDGVE
+80 EDRNTDDI
-88 NIDNENYG
+88 NSENYG

-116 NSAKSYCTNG
+116 NEAKSYCTNG

-168 VDATTGEGTGNYTI
+168 VDVATGEGTGDYTI
-182 LETTTMPSIGYELN
+182 LQTTTMPSIGYELN

-243 LQAKSGSPTYY
+243 LQSKSGSPTYY

-300 LDVASGPILESM
+300 LDVASGPIVQSMSLMAENNMATLSLEDS
-312 NVTNNN
+312 NVGTNAA
-318 GQFTIDLINSN
+318 
-329 IGTTPTMYYFS
+329 MYYYS
-340 SDNGDTFVNS
+340 ADGGDTYVSS
-350 TSPSYTFN
+350 TDSTYTFN
-358 LEDGKIYQ
+358 DTTATTFK
-366 FAAYAIDSSGK
+366 AYSVDSSGK
-377 TSAILKTNNFIF
+377 ESSILTTTTEDTYVY
-389 NGTFSYSNKVQEL
+389 NGVFPHSSNVQGVTIEQ
-402 SIPKTGYYLLE
+402 SGYYLLE

-423 ESVVPGGK
+423 NEYAQGGM
-431 GGYSKGYVYLNE
+431 GGYSKGYIYLNAG
-443 NDVLYIHTGGKGS
+443 DTLFVHTGGAGS
-456 YGTTKS
+456 YGTSLNSLT
-462 DTAVGG
+462 GG
-468 GGTNGGGNAGYR
+468 GANGGGNAGYR
-480 GGAGGGGTDIRINE
+480 GGAGGGATDIRIGADTLLN
-494 DSLYARVI
+494 RVI
-502 VAGGGGGSFYQS
+502 VAGGGGGAAVIDSTY
-514 SSVKAAGGAGG
+514 KANGGAGG
-525 GTAGLD
+525 GTYGID
-531 GAHNNSTY
+531 GE
-539 SYYKGL
+539 YYDATHLAYVGT
-545 GGTQSSGGAGGTA
+545 GGMQIAGGGGGSGIST
-558 DGNSEY
+558 EY
-564 EGQSGTFGVG
+564 NGSVGVFGVG
-574 GNTGKHYSS
+574 GNSANRNNNVNS
-583 GTAYA
+583 

-594 GWYGGGGSGHYNGQ
+594 GWYGGGGAGNGN
-608 SSVRFTGGGGGSG
+608 SSSYAAGGGGGSG
-621 YVYTESTASY
+621 FIYTASSQVPADY
-631 YPSGCLLD
+631 AV
-639 ASYYLQQ
+639 ASNYYLSN
-646 ASTYAGNTSF
+646 ASTHAGNTSF
-656 AAPNGDTET
+656 IAPNGDTET
-665 GHSGNGYAKVTYIGE
+665 GHSENGYAKITYVGQN
-680 SLE
+680 LP